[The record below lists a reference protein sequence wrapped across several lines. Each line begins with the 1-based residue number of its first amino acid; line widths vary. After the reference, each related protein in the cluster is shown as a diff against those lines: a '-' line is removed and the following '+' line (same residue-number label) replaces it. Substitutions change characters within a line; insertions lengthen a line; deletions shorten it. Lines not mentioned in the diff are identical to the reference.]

1 MPKSLASERKNSGR
15 EREREEVC
23 SWTDWEAGKLRGQ
36 ELGRSPGKEIKG
48 ASDKAVHDLNSPL

>member
-1 MPKSLASERKNSGR
+1 MSAKKFSIRKKEFRGR

-36 ELGRSPGKEIKG
+36 EEGRSPGKEIRGHLTK
-48 ASDKAVHDLNSPL
+48 LYMI